1 MTITKTIKLT
11 ENERKIVQDFL
22 KLTDDIADET
32 GSCMVD
38 VMEYFVENAI
48 FENGNYHID
57 ALHQIDAIG

>member
-38 VMEYFVENAI
+38 VMEYFAENAI